1 MNCKKK
7 AKVTQRRRV
16 LMISVYEAI
25 NLYYYGVGGRIKLK
39 YLRELV
45 RTEEIPLLCLQETKK
60 NH

>member
-1 MNCKKK
+1 
-7 AKVTQRRRV
+7 
-16 LMISVYEAI
+16 MISVYEAI